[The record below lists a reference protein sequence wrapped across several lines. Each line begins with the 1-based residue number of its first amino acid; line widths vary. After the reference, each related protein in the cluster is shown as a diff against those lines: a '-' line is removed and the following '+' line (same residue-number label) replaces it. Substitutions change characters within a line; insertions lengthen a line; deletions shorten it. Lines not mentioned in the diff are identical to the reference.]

1 MQQVWQILID
11 RGISAEELELLK
23 HSLLLLLMLPFVS
36 TVVGIARHI
45 IGISSLSIYAP
56 IVLTFALFEIS
67 FVDGQ
72 NYVFQGLKLGTILF
86 YTVLL
91 TSALLYYFLIK
102 QLRMHYIPK
111 TSLVITGVGFTV
123 AFLLF
128 LSAYF
133 NKTGFFSIN
142 TFTLIMIVVLAE
154 RFMTI
159 FPKKNFK
166 YAFFVSTETFLM
178 SALCYLIITLNSFQ
192 DLLKRYPY
200 IVLVTILIN
209 IFVGRFTGL
218 RVTEYWR
225 FKDLLLK
232 QDVDNNNNSPK

>member
-1 MQQVWQILID
+1 MDQIWQLFLD
-11 RGISAEELELLK
+11 RGISAEELEILK

-36 TVVGIARHI
+36 TVVGITRHI
-45 IGISSLSIYAP
+45 IGISNISIYAP
-56 IVLTFALFEIS
+56 IVITFALYEIS
-67 FVDGQ
+67 FVSGQ

-111 TSLVITGVGFTV
+111 TSLVITGVSFSV

-128 LSAYF
+128 FNAYF

-142 TFTLIMIVVLAE
+142 TFTLIMIIALSE
-154 RFMTI
+154 GFMSI

-166 YAFFVSTETFLM
+166 YAFIISTETFII
-178 SALCYLIITLNSFQ
+178 SVICYLVITLESFQ
-192 DLLKRYPY
+192 EVLKRYPY

-209 IFVGRFTGL
+209 LFVGRFTGL